1 MPPVRKHHA
10 ASVQGRT
17 QRPQAASIRPS
28 SSAAMAKANGTAKP
42 T

>member
-1 MPPVRKHHA
+1 MVKK
-10 ASVQGRT
+10 
-17 QRPQAASIRPS
+17 PQATLVHGRVQRNQRASTWPS